1 MTITSLSLLQEVDH
15 AARCCR
21 VKWFRTYTE
30 GAQPQPIY
38 VSTADASVYDL
49 KDHPDF
55 KYRPGSIVI
64 RVMNKAGD
72 DCGLGAGQV
81 LDNQPSGQVSVWWAA
96 GSGEQQ
102 GVRSSCWP
110 QDLYKVGEYDS
121 DDGELWEDEEDDEE
135 GSGNDSWETQSEQ
148 EVEVKEKEE
157 DLHTD
162 AKDLKPKLAAN
173 IEKARVAMTRL
184 EEIFSENQSLQTT
197 DVMRQLLDVYR
208 DCRQLDRLM
217 GTFYFDESNF
227 LGLLDRIRDQDR
239 ISSMEAALKDHV
251 TR

>member
-1 MTITSLSLLQEVDH
+1 M
-15 AARCCR
+15 
-21 VKWFRTYTE
+21 
-30 GAQPQPIY
+30 
-38 VSTADASVYDL
+38 
-49 KDHPDF
+49 
-55 KYRPGSIVI
+55 
-64 RVMNKAGD
+64 
-72 DCGLGAGQV
+72 

-96 GSGEQQ
+96 GRGEQQ

-148 EVEVKEKEE
+148 EVEEEEKEE

-173 IEKARVAMTRL
+173 IEKARIAMTRL

-197 DVMRQLLDVYR
+197 DVMRQLLDVYK

-251 TR
+251 TRLFSADSEAPSPDKDSGRGSSPDRKSVV